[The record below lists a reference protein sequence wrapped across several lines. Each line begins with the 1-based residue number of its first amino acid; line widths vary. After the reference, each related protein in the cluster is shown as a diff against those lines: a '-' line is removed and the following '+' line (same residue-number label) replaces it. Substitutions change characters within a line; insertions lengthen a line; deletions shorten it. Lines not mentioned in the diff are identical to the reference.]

1 MAGTTDPSLRQKG
14 TARIALRAVPFVS
27 QAADML
33 ISKEK
38 TLTAHEALTALVW
51 LVAGGYAVYLVWFL
65 ARSMRE
71 H

>member
-1 MAGTTDPSLRQKG
+1 
-14 TARIALRAVPFVS
+14 
-27 QAADML
+27 ML